1 MADQPAGREPRVD
14 RIVLVGMMG
23 AGKTA
28 VGRRLA
34 AHLSGRD
41 GGVGGSWAHLD
52 TDAMV
57 EAATGRSVAEL
68 FSTVGEDVFREEEHR
83 ALAEALGAA
92 GAAVVSAGGGVVVT
106 EANRD
111 LLRRA
116 GAVVWLRARPE
127 TLARRV
133 GTGAGRP
140 LLGAD
145 PTGALAEL
153 VVRRAPLYEDAARH
167 VVDVD
172 GRTVGEVVDLV
183 ATAVAARVTEHA
195 GMRRVR

>member
-1 MADQPAGREPRVD
+1 MADQPNGGEPRAD
-14 RIVLVGMMG
+14 RVVLVGMMG
-23 AGKTA
+23 AGKTE

-34 AHLSGRD
+34 AWLNDRDSGA
-41 GGVGGSWAHLD
+41 GSSWAHLD

-57 EAATGRSVAEL
+57 EEATGRNVAEL
-68 FSTVGEDVFREEEHR
+68 FSMDGEDAFREEEHR
-83 ALAEALGAA
+83 ALMAALEVA

-106 EANRD
+106 EANRV

-116 GAVVWLRARPE
+116 GTVVWLRARPE

-140 LLGAD
+140 LLGTD
-145 PTGALAEL
+145 PTTVLAAL
-153 VVRRAPLYEDAARH
+153 VGKRAPLYEDVARE

-183 ATAVAARVTEHA
+183 AAAVGDHA
-195 GMRRVR
+195 GVRSRR